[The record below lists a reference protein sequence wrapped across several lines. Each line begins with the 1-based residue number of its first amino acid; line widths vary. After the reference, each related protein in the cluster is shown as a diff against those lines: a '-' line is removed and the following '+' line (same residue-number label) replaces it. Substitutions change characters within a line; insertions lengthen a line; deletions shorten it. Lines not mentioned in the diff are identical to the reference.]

1 MARQRKGRDI
11 SGILLLDKPVGMTS
25 NAALQTVKRFY
36 KAAKA
41 GHTGNLDPAASGLLP
56 ICLGEATKISGYLLD
71 SNKRYRGTCKL
82 GIRTRSADADGEI
95 IETRPVPQFDAAELE
110 RVLRQFI
117 GEIEQVPPMHSAL
130 KVNGVPLYK
139 LAHQGQ
145 EIERKARRITIYQLD
160 LLARQGDELKLDI
173 HCSKGT
179 YIRTLAED
187 IGEELGCG
195 AHLNALQR
203 TRSGPFSLDQ
213 AISLAELA
221 HVAED
226 GCEALDSLL
235 LPIQEALE
243 DWPRISLSANSAY
256 YLQQGQAVQVPH
268 APSQGWV
275 QLEREDGLFLG
286 IGQIMEDGRVA
297 PRRLIRSL

>member
-11 SGILLLDKPVGMTS
+11 NGILLLDKPVGLTS
-25 NAALQTVKRFY
+25 NAALQAVKRYY

-71 SNKRYRGTCKL
+71 SDKCYLGTAKL
-82 GIRTRSADADGEI
+82 GVRTRSADADGEV
-95 IETRPVPQFDAAELE
+95 IETRPVPEFNQADLE
-110 RVLRQFI
+110 RVRQPFL
-117 GEIEQVPPMHSAL
+117 GEIDQVPPMHSAL

-139 LAHQGQ
+139 LAHQGK
-145 EIERKARRITIYQLD
+145 EIERQARQVTIYHLG
-160 LLARQGDELKLDI
+160 LRARQADELELDV

-187 IGEELGCG
+187 IGEALGCG
-195 AHLNALQR
+195 AHLNALRR
-203 TRSGPFSLDQ
+203 TRSGPFSLQQ
-213 AISLAELA
+213 AISLDELA
-221 HVAED
+221 DVAED
-226 GCEALDSLL
+226 SLEALDALL
-235 LPIQEALE
+235 LPIQQALV
-243 DWPRISLSANSAY
+243 DWPRIRLSEDSAY
-256 YLQQGQAVQVPH
+256 YLQQGQPVQVPH

-286 IGQIMEDGRVA
+286 IGQIMDDGRVA